1 MPLSQD
7 HQKLKDNISYYNIM
21 SFIQTVQKSQCVK
34 KFSNNH
40 HQKVFQEI
48 D

>member
-1 MPLSQD
+1 
-7 HQKLKDNISYYNIM
+7 M

-34 KFSNNH
+34 QFSNNH

-48 D
+48 Y

>member
-1 MPLSQD
+1 
-7 HQKLKDNISYYNIM
+7 M

-34 KFSNNH
+34 KFSNNLVIKKFSNH

-48 D
+48 Y